1 MRVSRRILDLEVAE
15 QGPQRGAP
23 WLGFELGLG
32 LGLGLGVGLGFE
44 LGFELGLGLGVG
56 LTRCCADASRHQ
68 P

>member
-44 LGFELGLGLGVG
+44 LGLG
-56 LTRCCADASRHQ
+56 
-68 P
+68 